1 MILQL
6 FKKKK
11 QFALERTYHAPIAT
25 VWDAWTK
32 AEMLQQW
39 WGPKNTFVPECRI
52 DARVG
57 GEVHV
62 VMEAGEGMGKYAG
75 TRWPMAGIFTRV
87 DPVTRMTYD
96 ARSWTDGQQAT
107 STIEHTN
114 DITLR
119 EQDGKDADLHECD
132 SFRRGKYVVVVCI
145 IPLIPCQVPYG
156 RNGPGR
162 LVHLIDASNR

>member
-11 QFALERTYHAPIAT
+11 EFTLQRSYSAPIAT
-25 VWDAWTK
+25 VWDAWTQ
-32 AEMLQQW
+32 AEMLRQW

-52 DARVG
+52 DPNVG
-57 GEVHV
+57 GEVYV

-75 TRWPMAGIFTRV
+75 TRWPMAGTFTRV

-96 ARSWTDGQQAT
+96 ARSWTDGQEST

-114 DITLR
+114 DITLSER
-119 EQDGKDADLHECD
+119 DGQTTITLDVTITSIGDKAKMAAFGMKFGYKAQLDKLAEHL
-132 SFRRGKYVVVVCI
+132 RG
-145 IPLIPCQVPYG
+145 
-156 RNGPGR
+156 
-162 LVHLIDASNR
+162 

>member
-11 QFALERTYHAPIAT
+11 EFSLERTYDAPIAT

-32 AEMLQQW
+32 AEMVQQW
-39 WGPKNTFVPECRI
+39 WGPKNTSVPECRI

-75 TRWPMAGIFTRV
+75 TRWPMTGTFTRV

-96 ARSWTDGQQAT
+96 ARSWTDGEEAT
-107 STIEHTN
+107 STILHTN
-114 DITLR
+114 DITLTDR
-119 EQDGKDADLHECD
+119 GGQTEVTLAVTITDIGAKAKMAAFGMKFGYKAQLDKLAEQLAAE
-132 SFRRGKYVVVVCI
+132 RR
-145 IPLIPCQVPYG
+145 
-156 RNGPGR
+156 
-162 LVHLIDASNR
+162 